1 MIDTLKKSAKWAL
14 RPLERRRVRREA
26 RVKQLQD
33 ELLPKL
39 YPAGAKKIIVFFLDS
54 VDLASGKEK
63 VSGGLLSIHSIF
75 EETLKL
81 EALHDTAILLCSVGD
96 AYLFFEFSTFQSPH
110 RVFRY
115 RQLET
120 CFRDAEEV
128 IAHLPEYMVEHFLT
142 QLEKGKYRY
151 LTSRKLHLNILNQNI
166 QLMPPV
172 EVVRRLEPFTARL
185 TQTTAHER
193 YAIRQN
199 RDRYGI
205 PLHHFSSFIAPER
218 YTFRGFREKKDRIA
232 FSPDNP
238 ELNTIV
244 IEAIRLELPEFEVV
258 VIGGMTYEQF
268 KDFIAATKFT
278 FTFGE
283 GLDGYYCETV
293 LTGGISFA
301 VYNEDFFTADF
312 GRLDTVHESFDTL
325 VRRCV
330 QQIKTLNDEA
340 RFTAYNREQFD
351 LLTDHYKFSRYQDN
365 IRRFYLGDYTLP

>member
-1 MIDTLKKSAKWAL
+1 MIDTLKEGARWVL
-14 RPLERRRVRREA
+14 RPMERRRIRREA
-26 RVKQLQD
+26 GVKRLQD

-39 YPAGAKKIIVFFLDS
+39 YPADAKKLIVFFLDS
-54 VDLASGKEK
+54 ADLVTGKEK

-81 EALHDTAILLCSVGD
+81 EPVHGAATVLCSVEG
-96 AYLFFEFSTFQSPH
+96 AYLFFEFSTFQSPY

-120 CFRDAEEV
+120 CFRKAEEV
-128 IAHLPEYMVEHFLT
+128 IAHVPEYMVEYFVS
-142 QLEKGKYRY
+142 QLEKGKLSY
-151 LTSRKLHLNILNQNI
+151 LTSRKLHVNILNQNI

-172 EVVRRLEPFTARL
+172 DTIRRLQPFAGTV

-193 YAIRQN
+193 YAVLQN
-199 RDRYGI
+199 RELYGI
-205 PLHHFSSFIAPER
+205 PLHHFSTFIAPER
-218 YTFRGFREKKDRIA
+218 YTFRSFAQKKNRIA

-238 ELNTIV
+238 ERNAVV
-244 IEAIRLELPEFEVV
+244 IELIRRELPDYEVV

-268 KDFIAATKFT
+268 KEFIGGTKFT

-312 GRLDTVHESFDTL
+312 GRLDTVHPGFEAL
-325 VRRCV
+325 VRHCIR
-330 QQIKTLNDEA
+330 QIKEMNDET
-340 RFTAYNREQFD
+340 RFTEYNRRQFD

-365 IRRFYLGDYTLP
+365 IRRFYLGDYTIS